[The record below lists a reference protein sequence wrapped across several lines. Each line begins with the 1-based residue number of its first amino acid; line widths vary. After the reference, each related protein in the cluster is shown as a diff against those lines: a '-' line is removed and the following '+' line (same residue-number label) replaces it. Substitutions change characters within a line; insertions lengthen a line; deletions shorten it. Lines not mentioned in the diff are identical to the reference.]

1 MTGVDYTALSSVPLG
16 FSPSSMPGDME
27 CIPISI
33 ADDLEQEEIERFIAM
48 VTFMESDGDTETEV
62 EVIDI
67 IDNDG

>member
-1 MTGVDYTALSSVPLG
+1 
-16 FSPSSMPGDME
+16 MPGDME

-33 ADDLEQEEIERFIAM
+33 ADDLEQEGTERFIVA
-48 VTFMESDGDTETEV
+48 VTIMESDGDLELEL

>member
-1 MTGVDYTALSSVPLG
+1 
-16 FSPSSMPGDME
+16 MPGDME

-33 ADDLEQEEIERFIAM
+33 ADDMEQEGTERFLAM
-48 VTFMESDGDTETEV
+48 VTFMESDGDIETEV